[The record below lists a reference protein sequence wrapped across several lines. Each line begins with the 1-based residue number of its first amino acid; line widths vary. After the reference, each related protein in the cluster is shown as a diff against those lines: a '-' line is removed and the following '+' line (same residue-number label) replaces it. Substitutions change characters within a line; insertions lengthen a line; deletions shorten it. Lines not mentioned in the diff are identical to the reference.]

1 MPIGDNFDWK
11 FRNFQYITIR
21 CFASIASR
29 IGWTVYV
36 FTALHFH
43 AGAPLESDIYF
54 LVFTSPPRT
63 AQTATRN
70 VFQKRVKMSPP
81 PFVTA
86 PQVNYIL
93 LFCFDHYYDRSLY
106 ILFSRHCASFV
117 LNHHPDVPRF
127 TFFRHSSSV
136 IADSRANIHF
146 NIAPSARPKTKNDV
160 SINIYKR
167 LS

>member
-1 MPIGDNFDWK
+1 MAILIFLFFKVLFHIILLYPL
-11 FRNFQYITIR
+11 IR

-29 IGWTVYV
+29 IRWAVYV
-36 FTALHFH
+36 FTALHFY
-43 AGAPLESDIYF
+43 AGAPLESNICF

-81 PFVTA
+81 LFVTA

-117 LNHHPDVPRF
+117 INHHPDVPRF
-127 TFFRHSSSV
+127 TFSRHSSSA
-136 IADSRANIHF
+136 ISANLCIFGTPRSFFFGHLG
-146 NIAPSARPKTKNDV
+146 V
-160 SINIYKR
+160 
-167 LS
+167 LE